1 MSWFL
6 DKERIIALNIVV
18 DLKSLGYFKDTSLE
32 LSPLIVLTGVNG
44 SGKTTILN
52 AIENQFD
59 NVRHYKWTG
68 LSVFEKHL
76 EGVKGDILLFEQ
88 PEAGLHPKFQL
99 VIADILLT
107 YALTGR
113 TVVVETHSD
122 HIINRLVRRFIESQE
137 VRNVMKIFFL
147 EQESGLEE
155 RKSKITDIY
164 IDEYKG
170 TLRYPEFFTQFDSET
185 SAIVDTGMKKL
196 LDKSNGKSNA
206 EEIKITIDKGVI
218 NAPLDFFSQFASE
231 TMEIC
236 KASINNR
243 KM

>member
-1 MSWFL
+1 M
-6 DKERIIALNIVV
+6 NIVV
-18 DLKSLGYFKDTSLE
+18 DLKSSGYFKDTSLE
-32 LSPLIVLTGVNG
+32 LSPLTVLTGVKG

-59 NVRHYKWTG
+59 NVKHYKWTG
-68 LSVFEKHL
+68 LSVFEKHF
-76 EGVKGDILLFEQ
+76 EGEKGDILLFEQ
-88 PEAGLHPKFQL
+88 PEPKFQL

-137 VRNVMKIFFL
+137 VRNVMKIFFV

-155 RKSKITDIY
+155 RESKITDIY

-185 SAIVDTGMKKL
+185 SVIVDTGMKKL
-196 LDKSNGKSNA
+196 LDKSKGKSNA

-218 NAPLDFFSQFASE
+218 NAPVNFFSQFASE